1 MNKLSCIN
9 IDISLCFLSPLNDT
23 KTSENIANQEQVK
36 KQPSP
41 SPCSLRVHL
50 LHLISIVSFKLGH
63 TTALTSNFWN
73 FSDPIL
79 EVNAE
84 VRHFRQPWVLM
95 RKIWQ

>member
-41 SPCSLRVHL
+41 SPAPCSLRVHL
-50 LHLISIVSFKLGH
+50 LHLISIMSFKLGH
-63 TTALTSNFWN
+63 VSIPKRRIFLPLFLFCA
-73 FSDPIL
+73 
-79 EVNAE
+79 
-84 VRHFRQPWVLM
+84 
-95 RKIWQ
+95 